1 MTPTQPTVEDALSA
15 DTANEV
21 AASTAAFLNSIVP
34 ESTAGHSS
42 ANTVP
47 QTNTT
52 VTSTESAAA
61 SRAQRLIAH
70 WRMVYSSVDT
80 DNLPG
85 SAQAKQVVRSFL
97 EDWPDW
103 HLLTVACLREVFN
116 AHEGKMPSGR
126 NHAQLMELVQQ
137 CIHSDADSDQDE
149 PTPAQEIPATPS
161 RRPQQPSI
169 TRTRSSPRQR
179 ARSAA
184 PRASATPPRNRRV
197 GFQDVDDDE
206 PMQDASSVSRQSS
219 AAVSPEEFQR
229 LVQTVTDLTRRI
241 NDSQSTAPAP
251 DTSSRTARS
260 AADKRSRA
268 AIAAMPFTEPSS
280 SAGFSEDDD
289 KDSDVQ
295 DDDHAGDA
303 KESDGKSSDS
313 AEIAVEEAYQT
324 LQQQGGFMKPFLI
337 DYQLEN
343 SWANTGIRHTAF
355 AVAAIYDAI
364 GRREHPVATQK
375 RLIRWLLAVLT
386 FNTTSETSAYKYYQP
401 STTSLLA
408 PNTSRRV
415 QRQLTLIQD
424 HQPKRT
430 RPVGERKSSGGRSS
444 VASGVSGH
452 KPKKAK
458 TTHSSSKKSSTKS
471 HSQGA
476 AGTGAPGV

>member
-1 MTPTQPTVEDALSA
+1 
-15 DTANEV
+15 
-21 AASTAAFLNSIVP
+21 
-34 ESTAGHSS
+34 
-42 ANTVP
+42 
-47 QTNTT
+47 
-52 VTSTESAAA
+52 
-61 SRAQRLIAH
+61 
-70 WRMVYSSVDT
+70 
-80 DNLPG
+80 
-85 SAQAKQVVRSFL
+85 
-97 EDWPDW
+97 
-103 HLLTVACLREVFN
+103 
-116 AHEGKMPSGR
+116 
-126 NHAQLMELVQQ
+126 
-137 CIHSDADSDQDE
+137 
-149 PTPAQEIPATPS
+149 
-161 RRPQQPSI
+161 
-169 TRTRSSPRQR
+169 
-179 ARSAA
+179 
-184 PRASATPPRNRRV
+184 
-197 GFQDVDDDE
+197 
-206 PMQDASSVSRQSS
+206 
-219 AAVSPEEFQR
+219 
-229 LVQTVTDLTRRI
+229 
-241 NDSQSTAPAP
+241 
-251 DTSSRTARS
+251 
-260 AADKRSRA
+260 
-268 AIAAMPFTEPSS
+268 MPFTEPSS

-375 RLIRWLLAVLT
+375 RLIRWLLA
-386 FNTTSETSAYKYYQP
+386 
-401 STTSLLA
+401 